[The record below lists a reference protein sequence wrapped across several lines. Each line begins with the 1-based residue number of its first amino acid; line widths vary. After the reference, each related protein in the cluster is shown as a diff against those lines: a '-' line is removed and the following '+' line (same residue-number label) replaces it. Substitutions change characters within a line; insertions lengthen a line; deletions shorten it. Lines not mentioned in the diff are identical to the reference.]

1 VAAIRRVPNGTSG
14 GSRQGAEPPSV
25 HRYIVSQR
33 VPVRPT
39 NDNAPPHSGREALW
53 FAAGIVLT
61 LSAWLLVLRIIA

>member
-14 GSRQGAEPPSV
+14 GSGRGAEPPCV
-25 HRYIVSQR
+25 HCYIVNKR

-39 NDNAPPHSGREALW
+39 NDNASPHGGREALW

-61 LSAWLLVLRIIA
+61 LGAWLLVLRIIA